1 MNNKRAFH
9 FPKLENDLIPRVFNR
24 QPVERV
30 PVWLMRQAGRC
41 DPEYRRLREED
52 GRSLEDVF
60 RDVDFSIQ
68 ISLLPR
74 RFGVDAIIMFQDILT
89 PLEPMGAGFQ
99 FKPGPVLEHPITSL
113 DSVHQLKIPEPAR
126 DLKSVGRIL
135 NGLKTE
141 LEGSLPLLGFAGAP
155 VTLALFMIA
164 GKSPNPKVSEILD
177 FMDDHP
183 GFTESLLD
191 KLTSVTVDYLNY
203 QIESGANVV
212 QLFESFAESMSKPF
226 YEKWALPCHERI
238 FQNLNRDVPSILFA
252 KEFSDLELMASSGAA
267 ALSVGNVVDLSE
279 AIQQF
284 PELIFQGNVDNRI
297 IAEGDLDKISDATLN
312 CLKQSGGK
320 NHILNL
326 SHGLLENTSLESVL
340 HFINTSHSMRITNS

>member
-1 MNNKRAFH
+1 
-9 FPKLENDLIPRVFNR
+9 
-24 QPVERV
+24 
-30 PVWLMRQAGRC
+30 
-41 DPEYRRLREED
+41 
-52 GRSLEDVF
+52 
-60 RDVDFSIQ
+60 
-68 ISLLPR
+68 
-74 RFGVDAIIMFQDILT
+74 
-89 PLEPMGAGFQ
+89 MGAGFQ

-212 QLFESFAESMSKPF
+212 QLFESFAESMSKQF

-238 FQNLNRDVPSILFA
+238 FRNLNRDVPSILFA

-326 SHGLLENTSLESVL
+326 SHGLLENTSLESVV
-340 HFINTSHSMRITNS
+340 HFINLSLIHI